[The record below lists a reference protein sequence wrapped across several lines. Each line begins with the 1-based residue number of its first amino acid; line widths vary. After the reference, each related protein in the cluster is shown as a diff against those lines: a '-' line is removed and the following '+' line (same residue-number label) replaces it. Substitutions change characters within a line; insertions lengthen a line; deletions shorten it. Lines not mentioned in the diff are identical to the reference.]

1 MKMKDIL
8 KEKKYTLSTAQ
19 TVRRLRKDI
28 SEETYRM
35 FMKCNGDRNTSIKM
49 AKRLKRNSY

>member
-8 KEKKYTLSTAQ
+8 KENKYTLPTAQ

-28 SEETYRM
+28 SEETYRIL
-35 FMKCNGDRNTSIKM
+35 MKCDGDLNTSIKM
-49 AKRLKRNSY
+49 AKD